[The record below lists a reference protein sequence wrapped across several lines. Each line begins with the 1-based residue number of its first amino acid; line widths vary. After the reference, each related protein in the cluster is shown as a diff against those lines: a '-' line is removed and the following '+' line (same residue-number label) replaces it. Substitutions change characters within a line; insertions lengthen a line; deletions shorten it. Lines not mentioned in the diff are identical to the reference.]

1 VLGRLGHLLVVSPHC
16 DDAVFACG
24 RMLEAHPGSIVVTVC
39 AGRPSPNAALTEW
52 DRAAGFQA
60 GDDVMGVRRKED
72 ERALTLL
79 SAHPL
84 WLDFC
89 DRQYRPSPSPESVME
104 ALHQVVLGGHVTTIV
119 LPLGLFHSDH
129 VLTHDATLLLRRRH
143 PRLSWFL
150 YADALYRRLPGL
162 AEARLNACASAGLTL
177 QPAAFPVNPLTN
189 RKQAAVECY
198 QSQLRALSTPGRPG
212 YVDTVSEETFWRI
225 AS

>member
-1 VLGRLGHLLVVSPHC
+1 MLVVSPHC

-24 RMLEAHPGSIVVTVC
+24 RLLEAHPGSIVVTVC
-39 AGRPSPNAALTEW
+39 AGRPSRDVALTEW
-52 DRAAGFQA
+52 DRAAGFQP
-60 GDDVMGVRRKED
+60 GDDVMGVRREED
-72 ERALTLL
+72 QRALTLL

-84 WLDFC
+84 WLNFC
-89 DRQYRPSPSPESVME
+89 DSQYRPPPSPETVME
-104 ALHQVVLGGHVTTIV
+104 ALHQVVSATRVTTIA

-150 YADALYRRLPGL
+150 YADAIYRRLPGV
-162 AEARLNACASAGLTL
+162 AEARLEECASAGLTL

-189 RKQAAVECY
+189 RKLAAVECY

-212 YVDTVSEETFWRI
+212 YVDTASEETFWRI

>member
-1 VLGRLGHLLVVSPHC
+1 MVGRVRDMLVVSPHC

-24 RMLEAHPGSIVVTVC
+24 RLLEAHPGSIVVTVC
-39 AGRPSPNAALTEW
+39 AGKPPREVALTEW
-52 DRAAGFQA
+52 DRASGFQP

-89 DRQYRPSPSPESVME
+89 DSQYRPSPSPETVME
-104 ALHQVVLGGHVTTIV
+104 ALHQVVSATHVSTIV
-119 LPLGLFHSDH
+119 VPLGLFHSDH

-143 PRLSWFL
+143 PQLSWFL

-162 AEARLNACASAGLTL
+162 AEARLKECALAGLTV

-212 YVDTVSEETFWRI
+212 YADTASEETFWRI

>member
-1 VLGRLGHLLVVSPHC
+1 MLGRVRHILVVSPHC

-24 RMLEAHPGSIVVTVC
+24 RLLEAHPGSIVVTVC
-39 AGRPSPNAALTEW
+39 AGRPPRDLPLTEW
-52 DRAAGFQA
+52 DRAAGFKP
-60 GDDVMGVRRKED
+60 GDDVMGMRRKED

-79 SAHPL
+79 SSYAF

-89 DRQYRPSPSPESVME
+89 DSQYCRSPSAETVME
-104 ALHQVVLGGHVTTIV
+104 ALHQVVSATHVTTIV

-129 VLTHDATLLLRRRH
+129 KLTHDAALLLRRRH
-143 PRLSWFL
+143 PKVSWFL

-162 AEARLNACASAGLTL
+162 TEARLRECSSSGLAL
-177 QPAAFPVNPLTN
+177 QPAAFPVNPVTN
-189 RKQAAVECY
+189 LKRAAVECY

-212 YVDTVSEETFWRI
+212 YTDTALDETFWRI

>member
-1 VLGRLGHLLVVSPHC
+1 
-16 DDAVFACG
+16 
-24 RMLEAHPGSIVVTVC
+24 
-39 AGRPSPNAALTEW
+39 
-52 DRAAGFQA
+52 
-60 GDDVMGVRRKED
+60 
-72 ERALTLL
+72 
-79 SAHPL
+79 
-84 WLDFC
+84 
-89 DRQYRPSPSPESVME
+89 
-104 ALHQVVLGGHVTTIV
+104 LGGHVTTIV